1 MTHQMVGSTVRTAR
15 TTTVAREPSAPPY
28 LARTQ
33 SRRSDLDDDDGL
45 DDDAFEDT
53 DEEDLDEDGL
63 ATDIEGEDDDDGEAE
78 QAGDGS
84 SAASRVLGGIDD
96 LGF

>member
-1 MTHQMVGSTVRTAR
+1 MTHQIVGPTVRTAR
-15 TTTVAREPSAPPY
+15 TTPSGPPY
-28 LARTQ
+28 LAQTQ
-33 SRRSDLDDDDGL
+33 SRGSDLDDDDGL
-45 DDDAFEDT
+45 DDDAFEDID
-53 DEEDLDEDGL
+53 DEDPDDDGL
-63 ATDIEGEDDDDGEAE
+63 ATDIEGEEEDDGEAE